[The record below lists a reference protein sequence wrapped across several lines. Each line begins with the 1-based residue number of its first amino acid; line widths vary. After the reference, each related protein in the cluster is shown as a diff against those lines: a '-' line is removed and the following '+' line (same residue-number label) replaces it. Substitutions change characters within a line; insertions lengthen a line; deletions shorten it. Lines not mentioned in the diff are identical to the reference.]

1 MTVYVPVGLI
11 AIAVTVYFTYEANR
25 QRRLKQDRRRE
36 DKQEKLEELAQVL
49 RRRKEKEQE
58 GEQGMKTKE

>member
-11 AIAVTVYFTYEANR
+11 AMAVTVYFTYEANR

-49 RRRKEKEQE
+49 RRRKEKDEACEQA
-58 GEQGMKTKE
+58 KKE